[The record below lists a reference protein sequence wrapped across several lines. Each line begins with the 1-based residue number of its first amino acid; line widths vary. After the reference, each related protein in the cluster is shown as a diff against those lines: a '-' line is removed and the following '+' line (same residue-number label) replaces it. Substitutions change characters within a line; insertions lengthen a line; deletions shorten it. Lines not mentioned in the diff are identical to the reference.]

1 MCVTEVAPDLMRPA
15 GPILRSLQTERVIT
29 HKSMEAYCGTFEVRE
44 NDGEVIHRPE
54 LAEWPHYI
62 GSDQI
67 RHYRFQGDD
76 QSILSLEEIV
86 PGGKKYGYEITWRR
100 VN

>member
-1 MCVTEVAPDLMRPA
+1 MRPA